1 MSYKFGLAPMSPSI
15 KGITIALL
23 VLPLIFGIWALVT
36 RDPMAFGIFLF
47 MVALYVL
54 VWVGF
59 RPSSFT
65 VTERFLEIVFPGWR
79 RRISLRDISGVR
91 ILSQTQFSQEFG
103 WAIRIGAGGLWGGF
117 GGLWTEKQGL
127 IEFYISRADEFVII
141 ERSHGRTLM
150 ITPENTAEFVDT
162 TRRML
167 ANASGG

>member
-1 MSYKFGLAPMSPSI
+1 MSYKFGLAPMSPGM

-23 VLPLIFGIWALVT
+23 ALPFIFGIWALVT
-36 RDPMAFGIFLF
+36 RDPMALGIFLL
-47 MVALYVL
+47 MVALYGI

-79 RRISLRDISGVR
+79 RKIPMREISGVR

-127 IEFYISRADEFVII
+127 IEFYISR
-141 ERSHGRTLM
+141 L
-150 ITPENTAEFVDT
+150 
-162 TRRML
+162 
-167 ANASGG
+167 NASIVGSS